1 MFRVAH
7 ITLAAVAVATLTP
20 GALRAQ
26 DASLE
31 SLLSEADSAN
41 PSIAAARASAEA
53 AAARISQAG
62 APPDPTLGVS
72 LMNVPVADPSLSREM
87 MTMTQ
92 VQLGTRIPWPSR
104 LSMSE
109 SIASMRSEA
118 AEWETRR
125 VRDQVRYDVRAA
137 YHELYFVDQAL
148 EVTRRNHGLLQD
160 LAELS
165 SSQYGVGTGAQADVL
180 KAQLELT
187 RLTEQAV
194 TLRERRVAAVARLNV
209 LVGRP
214 ADSAVDSV
222 ELPSEIRRIAAES
235 RRADVGFSSAT
246 LDPEPTSVGP
256 DLDAPLPSL
265 SELRRMALEQSPM
278 IRAHV
283 RRVAAEEQALALARI
298 AKLPDLSVSL
308 SYGARSGF
316 ADFVSVSVSAPIP
329 IFAHRRQDQ
338 AVHEQVA
345 VFAEHRALH
354 GVMVNDLERELASL
368 LADLRRSLDQ
378 LTLLDEGI
386 LPQARTGLSAATAAY
401 RVGDVDFSSLL
412 DAQVTLFR
420 QELEYHRLLADFA
433 TTLAALE
440 RAAGTEVLR

>member
-1 MFRVAH
+1 MPAGIGPRTTVREDTSMFRVAH

-104 LSMSE
+104 LSTSQ

-165 SSQYGVGTGAQADVL
+165 SSQYGVGTGAQAD
-180 KAQLELT
+180 
-187 RLTEQAV
+187 
-194 TLRERRVAAVARLNV
+194 
-209 LVGRP
+209 
-214 ADSAVDSV
+214 
-222 ELPSEIRRIAAES
+222 
-235 RRADVGFSSAT
+235 
-246 LDPEPTSVGP
+246 
-256 DLDAPLPSL
+256 
-265 SELRRMALEQSPM
+265 
-278 IRAHV
+278 
-283 RRVAAEEQALALARI
+283 
-298 AKLPDLSVSL
+298 
-308 SYGARSGF
+308 
-316 ADFVSVSVSAPIP
+316 
-329 IFAHRRQDQ
+329 
-338 AVHEQVA
+338 
-345 VFAEHRALH
+345 
-354 GVMVNDLERELASL
+354 
-368 LADLRRSLDQ
+368 
-378 LTLLDEGI
+378 
-386 LPQARTGLSAATAAY
+386 
-401 RVGDVDFSSLL
+401 
-412 DAQVTLFR
+412 
-420 QELEYHRLLADFA
+420 
-433 TTLAALE
+433 
-440 RAAGTEVLR
+440 